1 MDAWYMISVHACN
14 IMGNLLTFSGLS
26 SILYKSVLVYVPLI
40 HLFGSWP
47 FSDIVVLYGCSSPPS
62 HVAFYKLI
70 TEAVL
75 ILHKDKIFGV
85 TIHFRCRIS
94 SLQVRPKAWFYSTMV
109 VRVLYWSFC
118 YQLLT
123 TQPDMDITYDVRGYY
138 GKVLHWLLTNYNACF
153 I

>member
-1 MDAWYMISVHACN
+1 MISVVARN
-14 IMGNLLTFSGLS
+14 IKDNVPTFSGLS
-26 SILYKSVLVYVPLI
+26 SILYKSVLVYVHWSVSLVA
-40 HLFGSWP
+40 GR
-47 FSDIVVLYGCSSPPS
+47 FSDIVVLNGCSGPPG
-62 HVAFYKLI
+62 HVALYKLI

-85 TIHFRCRIS
+85 VMCFRCRIS
-94 SLQVRPKAWFYSTMV
+94 SLPERPKARFYSAVV

-123 TQPDMDITYDVRGYY
+123 TQTDIDIIYDVCGYY
-138 GKVLHWLLTNYNACF
+138 GKVLRWLLANQNACF